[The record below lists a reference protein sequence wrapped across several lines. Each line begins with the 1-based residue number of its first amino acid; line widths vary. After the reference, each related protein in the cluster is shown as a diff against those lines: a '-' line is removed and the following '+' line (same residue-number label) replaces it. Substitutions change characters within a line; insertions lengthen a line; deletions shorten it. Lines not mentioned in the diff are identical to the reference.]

1 MTIRKAKASEYS
13 TVKADSVENYIISYY
28 NAIGELI
35 HNDKNKRLR
44 DCNKAQLN
52 QIAAELETV
61 KNGSNGLLTGGIKP
75 CIQYT

>member
-1 MTIRKAKASEYS
+1 MTIHKASARDYS

-28 NAIGELI
+28 NSIGELI
-35 HNDKNKRLR
+35 YNEQHKRLR

-61 KNGSNGLLTGGIKP
+61 KKRLEWIVEGK
-75 CIQYT
+75 Y

>member
-1 MTIRKAKASEYS
+1 MTIHKASARDYS
-13 TVKADSVENYIISYY
+13 TVKADSVEDYIISYY

-35 HNDKNKRLR
+35 YNDKHKRLR

-61 KNGSNGLLTGGIKP
+61 KKRLEWIIEGK
-75 CIQYT
+75 Y

>member
-1 MTIRKAKASEYS
+1 MIIHKVSARDYS
-13 TVKADSVENYIISYY
+13 TVKADSVEDYIISYY

-35 HNDKNKRLR
+35 HNDKHKHLR

-61 KNGSNGLLTGGIKP
+61 KKRLEWIIEGR
-75 CIQYT
+75 Y